1 LNEKIDASG
10 TEIINQQGAA
20 ADGSEITHTTFETT
34 DVTSDVQISE
44 DLTEIVQV
52 YDDDSD
58 PNSVTGQLVN
68 QIKLYA
74 GQIQCSDFHGKGT
87 IDDYSAL
94 FVAASKIANDTKQMQ
109 LDIDIDGF
117 NEFGQAADELSSL
130 FTSFIK
136 KLENVNIINDVA
148 FLTSISIALG
158 KIVNLSNVFG
168 RFKETI
174 LATSTIKLPKSAH
187 DTKLVLEGVM
197 AEINCAMNYIGH
209 FVSPTVHAPSDA
221 SLSIEE
227 QTIISKAVSTIEN
240 WSVICD
246 QGVSIAMTNNPDI
259 QYIKS
264 ASEQLKTTTS
274 TLNGAT
280 AALRAKLTAFNLS
293 N

>member
-1 LNEKIDASG
+1 MPSDNSSDPSGNDQSGNSSPGSGSGSGSGSSSSSSSTIPPIVTYTLNETIDASG
-10 TEIINQQGAA
+10 TEIINQQGVA

-44 DLTEIVQV
+44 DLTEVVQV

-58 PNSVTGQLVN
+58 PSSVTGILVN

-94 FVAASKIANDTKQMQ
+94 FVAASKIASETKHMQ
-109 LDIDIDGF
+109 LDIDIEGF

-168 RFKETI
+168 RFKESI

-187 DTKLVLEGVM
+187 DTKLVLEGLM
-197 AEINCAMNYIGH
+197 AEINCAMN
-209 FVSPTVHAPSDA
+209 
-221 SLSIEE
+221 
-227 QTIISKAVSTIEN
+227 
-240 WSVICD
+240 
-246 QGVSIAMTNNPDI
+246 
-259 QYIKS
+259 
-264 ASEQLKTTTS
+264 
-274 TLNGAT
+274 
-280 AALRAKLTAFNLS
+280 
-293 N
+293 